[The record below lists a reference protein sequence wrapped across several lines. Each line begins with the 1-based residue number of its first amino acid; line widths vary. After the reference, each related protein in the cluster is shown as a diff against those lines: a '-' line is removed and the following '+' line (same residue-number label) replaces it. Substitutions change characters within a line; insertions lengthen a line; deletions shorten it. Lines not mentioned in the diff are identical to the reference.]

1 MLTPP
6 FARSFRI
13 AGLLAVTTSC
23 TAKPERP
30 ASDTAAAPA
39 VAPSPAMSP
48 MATSDTAMAGMAAMT
63 GNADQDFL
71 RMMSDH
77 HKGLIA
83 IAHLAKD
90 RKGTSPTIA
99 DGRKL
104 DAQQD
109 AELDRMTT
117 MLEQDFKDPY
127 APKVAPEHKAMHD
140 DLQAKSG
147 TEFDRTFY
155 QNVIAHHEQALK
167 MIADYLPKAGSQAIR
182 QMAEKMKADQ
192 TREIGEFRQKLA
204 KLGA

>member
-1 MLTPP
+1 MTGKMTKQWTGVL
-6 FARSFRI
+6 
-13 AGLLAVTTSC
+13 GLAALLGACAPADEQEQNEAVQ
-23 TAKPERP
+23 
-30 ASDTAAAPA
+30 DTAAGGSAA
-39 VAPSPAMSP
+39 
-48 MATSDTAMAGMAAMT
+48 AMAMT
-63 GNADQDFL
+63 QAKDGNHEFL

-77 HKGLIA
+77 HEGLIA